1 MTGLAPLIYR
11 RIGGLVCDLF
21 SKSEPASHVVINPTH
36 SIQRLSRDRLQ
47 AYIETPSPRKRGL
60 RYRFRTDR
68 AADAGPT
75 DSASGAND
83 VSEDAE
89 ARARRLLL
97 RMLSP
102 AQRAQF
108 QGYGFFCVDVPMRN
122 AFCILPRHVF
132 NVLDLWTGDHYC
144 CTAGAILPLSDV
156 MLTQKLLL
164 ENDPQQFFS
173 VANRRPAP
181 NLLVRRSGRGAPA

>member
-1 MTGLAPLIYR
+1 MTGLARLISR
-11 RIGGLVCDLF
+11 RIGGLVRDLL
-21 SKSEPASHVVINPTH
+21 SKSEPASHLATNPTH

-47 AYIETPSPRKRGL
+47 AYIETPSPLQRGL
-60 RYRFRTDR
+60 RCRSRTDR
-68 AADAGPT
+68 RADAGPT
-75 DSASGAND
+75 DSASAAND
-83 VSEDAE
+83 LSEDAE

-122 AFCILPRHVF
+122 AFCVLPRHVF